1 MEQDILNAPILEY
14 REFWKNDFRVFGLHG
29 ANSKGQCGCQNPDC
43 QAVYKHP
50 LVSNWQH
57 TPHWSEDQL
66 EVMVETGQFDTGF
79 GVLIRGGLVIDIDA
93 RNGGVESLQKL
104 ANDYPSLK
112 KCGLV
117 VKTGSGGGSRHF
129 YFRLPEE
136 MALVQHLDQ
145 YPGIDFKSSGF
156 VVGPGSLHA
165 SGNRYEVSFGSVDQ
179 IEDAPDDIIALLR
192 KPDRHRAVINGLTV
206 DVSQQ
211 ELADMLACI
220 NPDADHDTWV
230 KCGMAL
236 HHASNGTAFDVW
248 DGWSA
253 KGSKYPGT
261 DTLHKR
267 WHSFGKASNPV
278 TLATLKYYA
287 EQGGWLEPVTF
298 TPENTDELISKKGE
312 IRKPDTVI
320 LLRGD
325 TISPAP
331 TDWLWKDWIASSK
344 MSILAGSPGTGKTSI
359 ALEFGAIVSTGRAW
373 PDGTGSTT
381 GNVIIWSGEDGVDD
395 TLVPRLISA
404 GANMEKIFFVDDV
417 REKGGTRTFD
427 PAKDMVALSQT
438 IESVGGAK
446 LIILDPI
453 VSAVSGDSHKNTETR
468 RALQPI
474 VDLARSSGAAV
485 FGITHLSKGNRDAS
499 PLDRVTGSLAFG
511 AVARSVYL
519 AVKKAL
525 PDEPDDDE
533 ITGSYSLIAEEST
546 LSAFIRVKSNVGPKG
561 GGFEYELQHTWLEN
575 HANIETSHVVW
586 GKQIR
591 GDAEMLVASYESR
604 KGPSESAVK
613 AASKFLEKLLKKNP
627 ILHSAIMAQAQ
638 KNGHSESSI
647 RRAKKELNVKSI
659 KQSDGTWLWSLP
671 IIEEKSSDEDGQPE

>member
-1 MEQDILNAPILEY
+1 M
-14 REFWKNDFRVFGLHG
+14 
-29 ANSKGQCGCQNPDC
+29 
-43 QAVYKHP
+43 
-50 LVSNWQH
+50 
-57 TPHWSEDQL
+57 
-66 EVMVETGQFDTGF
+66 
-79 GVLIRGGLVIDIDA
+79 
-93 RNGGVESLQKL
+93 
-104 ANDYPSLK
+104 
-112 KCGLV
+112 
-117 VKTGSGGGSRHF
+117 
-129 YFRLPEE
+129 
-136 MALVQHLDQ
+136 
-145 YPGIDFKSSGF
+145 
-156 VVGPGSLHA
+156 
-165 SGNRYEVSFGSVDQ
+165 
-179 IEDAPDDIIALLR
+179 
-192 KPDRHRAVINGLTV
+192 
-206 DVSQQ
+206 
-211 ELADMLACI
+211 
-220 NPDADHDTWV
+220 
-230 KCGMAL
+230 
-236 HHASNGTAFDVW
+236 
-248 DGWSA
+248 
-253 KGSKYPGT
+253 
-261 DTLHKR
+261 
-267 WHSFGKASNPV
+267 
-278 TLATLKYYA
+278 
-287 EQGGWLEPVTF
+287 
-298 TPENTDELISKKGE
+298 
-312 IRKPDTVI
+312 
-320 LLRGD
+320 LRGD

-453 VSAVSGDSHKNTETR
+453 VSAVSGDSHKNSETR

-511 AVARSVYL
+511 AVSRSVYL

-525 PDEPDDDE
+525 PDETDDDE

-561 GGFEYELQHTWLEN
+561 GGFEYELEHTRLEN
-575 HANIETSHVVW
+575 HGNIETSHVVW

-638 KNGHSESSI
+638 RNGHSESSI

-659 KQSDGTWLWSLP
+659 KQSDGTWFWSLP
-671 IIEEKSSDEDGQPE
+671 IIEEKSSDEDDQPE